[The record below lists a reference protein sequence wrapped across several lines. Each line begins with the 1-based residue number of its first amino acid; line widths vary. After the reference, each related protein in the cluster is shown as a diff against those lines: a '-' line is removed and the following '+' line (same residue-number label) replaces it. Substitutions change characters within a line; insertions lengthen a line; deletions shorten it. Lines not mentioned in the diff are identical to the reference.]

1 MRGKEA
7 DQGGDEAHILP
18 TLHASPGW
26 SLTQDPRQEQA
37 HPLKMSSFLPQQLVA
52 FLVLWLLLVPSTGE
66 LNCSQL
72 PPQTQPVKAK
82 LSLDTQPL
90 PPSRAWSGGHCPG
103 SQDTLHPSCSAT
115 ISSELSDTILPM
127 PHWDMTNLAQGTST
141 FPPSSDGLQG
151 QLPGNQKHLGYR
163 ASCPRRCC
171 NWDAHRTKGSL
182 FPQG

>member
-18 TLHASPGW
+18 LQASPGW
-26 SLTQDPRQEQA
+26 SLTQDLLQEQA
-37 HPLKMSSFLPQQLVA
+37 HPLKMSSFLLQQLVA

-103 SQDTLHPSCSAT
+103 SQDTLHPSYSAT